1 MQLNDKEKS
10 TMSSLLERSNQAV
23 SVTEV
28 SRSAKTIFDRLS
40 SGKQEKYVVMRN
52 NAPAAVMM
60 PVSVYEAMMDE
71 LDDLYIQITVRDRLS
86 SFDPSKA
93 ISHDE
98 MLKRFTEEDQS

>member
-1 MQLNDKEKS
+1 MNA
-10 TMSSLLERSNQAV
+10 LLERSNQAV

-28 SRSAKTIFDRLS
+28 SRSAKLIFDRLS
-40 SGKQEKYVVMRN
+40 SGKQGKYVVMRN

-71 LDDLYIQITVRDRLS
+71 LDDLHIQLAARDRLS
-86 SFDPSKA
+86 SFDRSRT

-98 MLKRFTEEDQS
+98 MLKRFVTEDEV

>member
-1 MQLNDKEKS
+1 MN
-10 TMSSLLERSNQAV
+10 SLLERSSQAV

-71 LDDLYIQITVRDRLS
+71 LDDLHIQLTARDRLRS
-86 SFDPSKA
+86 YDHTKT
-93 ISHDE
+93 ISHEE
-98 MLKRFTEEDQS
+98 MLKRFADEDES

>member
-1 MQLNDKEKS
+1 MNA
-10 TMSSLLERSNQAV
+10 LLERSSQAV

-60 PVSVYEAMMDE
+60 PVSVYEKMMDE
-71 LDDLYIQITVRDRLS
+71 LDDLHIQLTARDRLA
-86 SFDPSKA
+86 SFDRSKA
-93 ISHDE
+93 ISHEE
-98 MLKRFTEEDQS
+98 MLKRFADEDQS

>member
-1 MQLNDKEKS
+1 
-10 TMSSLLERSNQAV
+10 MSALLERSNQAV

-71 LDDLYIQITVRDRLS
+71 LDDLHIQLTARDRLR
-86 SFDPSKA
+86 SFDRSKA
-93 ISHDE
+93 ISHEE
-98 MLKRFTEEDQS
+98 MLKRFVNEDES

>member
-1 MQLNDKEKS
+1 MRA
-10 TMSSLLERSNQAV
+10 LLERSDQAV

-28 SRSAKTIFDRLS
+28 SRSAKTIFDRLC

-71 LDDLYIQITVRDRLS
+71 LDDLHIQLTARDRLR
-86 SFDPSKA
+86 SFDRSKA
-93 ISHDE
+93 LSHEE
-98 MLKRFTEEDQS
+98 MLQRFADEDES

>member
-1 MQLNDKEKS
+1 MH
-10 TMSSLLERSNQAV
+10 SLLERSSQAV

-71 LDDLYIQITVRDRLS
+71 LDDLHIQLTAHDRLR
-86 SFDPSKA
+86 SFDRSKA
-93 ISHDE
+93 ISHDD
-98 MLKRFTEEDQS
+98 MLRRFTNEDEA

>member
-1 MQLNDKEKS
+1 MKA
-10 TMSSLLERSNQAV
+10 LLERSEQAV

-28 SRSAKTIFDRLS
+28 SRSAKSIFDRLC

-60 PVSVYEAMMDE
+60 SVSVYEAMMDE
-71 LDDLYIQITVRDRLS
+71 LDDLQIQLAARERLQ

-93 ISHDE
+93 ISHEE
-98 MLKRFTEEDQS
+98 MLQLFADEDES